1 MVSISI
7 VSTAHNSRFKILF
20 PIESDW
26 GDCCLGCEAVFD
38 YPRKVPHS
46 FPDDIGI
53 QEANN
58 VLKMLLIIMSKNLW
72 TKP

>member
-26 GDCCLGCEAVFD
+26 SDWWLGCEAVFD

-53 QEANN
+53 QEANSDLN
-58 VLKMLLIIMSKNLW
+58 MLPIII
-72 TKP
+72 